1 MVKNKTICLS
11 DKMYDILKGEDNA
24 SAIIESLLQA
34 KYRSTKLENLSVET
48 LKLIAEINKKG
59 KELTAKEIQIKKELA
74 LVQADIQELIDKK
87 RELENG

>member
-11 DKMYDILKGEDNA
+11 DKMYELLKKEDNA

-34 KYRSTKLENLSVET
+34 KYRSSKLENLPIET
-48 LKLIAEINKKG
+48 LQLIAEINKKG
-59 KELTAKEIQIKKELA
+59 KILSAKEIQLKKELT

>member
-11 DKMYDILKGEDNA
+11 DKMCDLLKKEDNA

-34 KYRSTKLENLSVET
+34 KYRSSKLENLPIET
-48 LKLIAEINKKG
+48 LQLIAEINKKG
-59 KELTAKEIQIKKELA
+59 KILSAKEIQLKKELT